1 MKHILKRS
9 LTIICLSS
17 VLILGVNGVGWTG
30 QSFEPMTLLANGS
43 MFPPVAPE
51 GRAFKYFC
59 DEVTKRTDGK
69 IKFNHVWTSSLTKPG
84 EELDAL
90 GSGVGDVAIV
100 VTIFYWNKL
109 YLNQFTE
116 AVPFKPSDPM
126 KQFELI
132 RKVHKQIPAL
142 GEEWKRNKTRL
153 LAPFVTVENHVQA
166 REPIKTLADFK
177 GKKIDITGYYPGK
190 SMEAVGGV
198 LVAVSLSDTA
208 MALQT
213 GTIDVEVLSLTAT
226 YPFGIWKFAPYV
238 TIIGHGAYIGVSIA
252 ANLKKF
258 NSFSPEL
265 QNIFVETAWDA
276 SKYFAKGQVGFLK
289 KIIKET
295 KEKGV
300 KYYDLS
306 WEDKVK
312 WANLMDDYPLDWINK
327 GRKRGLPTEKVM
339 KLYLEL
345 IKETGHKFPREWKI
359 D

>member
-1 MKHILKRS
+1 MKNNLKQW

-17 VLILGVNGVGWTG
+17 VLIIGIKSVGWTG
-30 QSFEPMTLLANGS
+30 QSIKPMELLANGA

-69 IKFNHVWTSSLTKPG
+69 IKFKHVWTSALTRPG
-84 EELDAL
+84 EEFGAL
-90 GSGVGDVAIV
+90 GKGVGDVAIV
-100 VTIFYWNKL
+100 VSIFHWNKL

-132 RKVHKQIPAL
+132 RKVHQRVPDL
-142 GEEWKRNKTRL
+142 GEEWKRHKTRL
-153 LAPFVTVENHVQA
+153 LAPFVTAENHVQA
-166 REPIKTLADFK
+166 REPIKTLVDFK

-198 LVAVSLSDTA
+198 LVAVSLPDTA

-213 GTIDVEVLSLTAT
+213 GTVDVEVLALTAT
-226 YPFGIWKFAPYV
+226 HPFGIWKFAPHV
-238 TIIGHGAYIGVSIA
+238 TFIGHGAYIGVGLA
-252 ANLKKF
+252 ANLNKF

-265 QNIFVETAWDA
+265 QKIFIETAWDA
-276 SKYFAKGQVGFLK
+276 STYFARGQVGFLK
-289 KIIKET
+289 KILKDT

-300 KYYDLS
+300 SYYELS
-306 WEDKVK
+306 REDKVK
-312 WANLMDDYPLDWINK
+312 WANLMGNYPLDWVKK
-327 GRKRGLPTEKVM
+327 GKERGLPTKKVM
-339 KLYLEL
+339 RTYLEL
-345 IKETGHKFPREWKI
+345 VEETGHKFPKEWKI